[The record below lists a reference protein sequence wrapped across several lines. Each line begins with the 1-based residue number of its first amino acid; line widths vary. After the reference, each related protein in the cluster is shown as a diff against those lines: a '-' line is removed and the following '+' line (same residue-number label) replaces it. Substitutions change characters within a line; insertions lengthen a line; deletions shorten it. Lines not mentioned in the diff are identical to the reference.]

1 MKLDVISHCTIDTI
15 EINDSKYVV
24 PGGPGCYCSLTARS
38 LKFDVKLH
46 TKFGSDFTL
55 SDYLTEKKIAHE
67 NSLSNESTTQFV
79 LQIVN
84 SERVLFLKNKC
95 EVIDNLNK
103 IGGQCAEL
111 YPDKPIYDI
120 PAIPECTGEELTN
133 NLIQQIKPFK
143 IDFHLNERVEELIN
157 ENKKWK
163 LKTNKGKE
171 FFSSNIIIAGGVGSF
186 EPRKFSVK
194 ECEKFEGKSIFYS
207 VKDKAIFNNKKVAIF
222 GGGDSALDWAIEL
235 SKSSKVFLIHRRDEF
250 RGAQSSVNKVKELQK
265 QNKLEIFT
273 QYQLSNVTGDS
284 ILKNIEIKKEEG
296 ETKSLNTDYI
306 LGFFGLIMQLGPI
319 LNWGLN
325 IDKKTIPV
333 NTENFETNLQGIF
346 AIGDICTYPGKLKL
360 ILSGFHEGALA
371 ARGCFKYAR
380 PNEKLKFEFTT
391 TSKAVKERLGIKK

>member
-1 MKLDVISHCTIDTI
+1 MINTDVVII
-15 EINDSKYVV
+15 
-24 PGGPGCYCSLTARS
+24 GAGPTGLFC
-38 LKFDVKLH
+38 
-46 TKFGSDFTL
+46 
-55 SDYLTEKKIAHE
+55 AHQ
-67 NSLSNESTTQFV
+67 LGIIG
-79 LQIVN
+79 L
-84 SERVLFLKNKC
+84 KC
-95 EVIDNLNK
+95 EIIDNLNK

-120 PAIPECTGEELTN
+120 PAIPECTGVELTN

-143 IDFHLNERVEELIN
+143 IDFHLNERGEELIN

-171 FFSSNIIIAGGVGSF
+171 FFSSNIVIAGGVGSF

-250 RGAQSSVNKVKELQK
+250 RGAQSSVDKVIELQK

-296 ETKSLNTDYI
+296 ETKSLNTDYV